1 MTKLFQ
7 YAFTDNLSRRPYSL
21 PSSTGFSEFHLVFV
35 ELYMCSNQLFN
46 EVSLMTVMLCSDIR
60 EYQNIIWN
68 KFMDTFFSDYVLFYP
83 LSLTYPDSGPCPQ
96 AVSDLGTLSWYGS

>member
-1 MTKLFQ
+1 MLSQ
-7 YAFTDNLSRRPYSL
+7 IISAEDHILCPPLQDSLNFTWCL
-21 PSSTGFSEFHLVFV
+21 FV

-46 EVSLMTVMLCSDIR
+46 EVSLMTVMLCSNIR